1 MKFCRYMMKDT
12 ENVFVLKLKDNI
24 NDCYDLIKRTET
36 KRNVLMQK
44 QYSLSKKIEEMIELI
59 GNPEHV
65 EIKKLE

>member
-1 MKFCRYMMKDT
+1 MMKDT

-36 KRNVLMQK
+36 KRNVIMQK

>member
-1 MKFCRYMMKDT
+1 MKDT

>member
-1 MKFCRYMMKDT
+1 MMKDT

>member
-1 MKFCRYMMKDT
+1 MMKDT
-12 ENVFVLKLKDNI
+12 ENVFVLKFKDNI

-44 QYSLSKKIEEMIELI
+44 QYSLSKKIEEMTELI